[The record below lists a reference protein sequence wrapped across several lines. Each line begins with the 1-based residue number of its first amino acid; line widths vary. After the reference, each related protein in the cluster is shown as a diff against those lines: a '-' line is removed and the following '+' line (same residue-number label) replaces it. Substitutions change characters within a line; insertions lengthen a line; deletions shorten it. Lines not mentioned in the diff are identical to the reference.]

1 MFAPMRK
8 KLPALRSVAGCV
20 LLASLAA
27 CQHYAPNSRPER
39 DSTEAITRAQAERMQ
54 ERSASRAMPPS
65 QIRIPTGFRQA
76 EDGECRDWLNT
87 CWESGTGSAHA
98 ADQQGVPA
106 LARLSRPAE
115 QQTFRGILPCVDTS
129 LNCRGQHAVLTLS
142 SDRSWQARIE
152 YVQNGGTSG
161 APILQQGCW
170 TRNADDPRQIMLY
183 LANGNPFIELR
194 AESSNNLVVLSEEGN
209 SLRYTLTRQ
218 PQADAP
224 QGQAAGTCPA
234 T

>member
-1 MFAPMRK
+1 MSAPMRK
-8 KLPALRSVAGCV
+8 NSPVLRAIAGCV
-20 LLASLAA
+20 MLAGLAA

-54 ERSASRAMPPS
+54 DRSASRAMAPS

-76 EDGECRDWLNT
+76 DDGECRDWLDT
-87 CWESGTGSAHA
+87 CWESGGGRAQA
-98 ADQQGVPA
+98 ADQQNVPA

-115 QQTFRGILPCVDTS
+115 QQTFRGILPCVGDS
-129 LNCRGQHAVLTLS
+129 LNCRGWHAVLTLS

-152 YVQNGGTSG
+152 YVQDGGTSG
-161 APILQQGCW
+161 APTLQQGCW
-170 TRNADDPRQIMLY
+170 TRNADNPRQIMLY
-183 LANGNPFIELR
+183 LANGNPFTALR
-194 AESSNNLVVLSEEGN
+194 AESSNSLVVVSEEDN

-218 PQADAP
+218 PEGGAG
-224 QGQAAGTCPA
+224 QGQAVGACPA

>member
-1 MFAPMRK
+1 MSAPMRK
-8 KLPALRSVAGCV
+8 KYPALRSVAGCV
-20 LLASLAA
+20 VLASLAA

-39 DSTEAITRAQAERMQ
+39 DSTEAITRAQSERIQ
-54 ERSASRAMPPS
+54 SYGASRTMPPS
-65 QIRIPTGFRQA
+65 QIRIPTRLRQA
-76 EDGECRDWLNT
+76 EDGECRDWLDT
-87 CWESGTGSAHA
+87 CWESGGGRAQA
-98 ADQQGVPA
+98 AEQPGVPA

-115 QQTFRGILPCVDTS
+115 QQVFRGFMPCVDAS
-129 LNCRGQHAVLTLS
+129 LNCRAQHAVLTLS

-161 APILQQGCW
+161 APTLQQGCW

-183 LANGNPFIELR
+183 LANGNPFTALR
-194 AESSNNLVVLSEEGN
+194 AESSNNLVVVSEEDN

-218 PQADAP
+218 PPSGEP
-224 QGQAAGTCPA
+224 QGQATVRCPA